1 MSTLNV
7 TDVTSGD
14 VLDRVTLDP
23 AGNLGYETGASRD
36 MFESL
41 INSLGITPA
50 EAFEMRTGWSNGYIT
65 AKLA

>member
-7 TDVTSGD
+7 TDVASGD
-14 VLDRVTLDP
+14 VLDRVMLDP
-23 AGNLGYETGASRD
+23 AGNLDYETGAARD

>member
-1 MSTLNV
+1 MPTLNV
-7 TDVTSGD
+7 TAVDTGD
-14 VLDRVTLDP
+14 VLDRVTLDDS
-23 AGNLGYETGASRD
+23 GNLEYGTGAARD

-50 EAFEMRTGWSNGYIT
+50 KAFEMRTDWSNGYVA